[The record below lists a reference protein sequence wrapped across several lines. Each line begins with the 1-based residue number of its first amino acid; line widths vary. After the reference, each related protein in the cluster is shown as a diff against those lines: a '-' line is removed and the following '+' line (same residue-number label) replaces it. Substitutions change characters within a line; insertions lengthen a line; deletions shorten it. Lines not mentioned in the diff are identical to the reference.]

1 MEEQTESNRRMEEW
15 VELLQGLDSNRVVQ
29 ALGEKRGRMDGRP
42 SHRVRELTVVPNVVP
57 RHSVGSAL
65 VTCAQ
70 QKTVVVA
77 AVTLAIGQPVTSE
90 EGDLTIS
97 LTNSSSSSSSSSSS
111 HGRSGNKEEELQE
124 WLQQT
129 LQTSLLLD
137 PEQLVLVPHQAA
149 LWLQVSVVILS
160 EEGGNLIDACFTA
173 AVAAVRQVRLPKI
186 QLGKHAAEHIRF
198 HPSDRRNDAPLA
210 CRPMGILT
218 IAHTSNN
225 AYDPNNQS
233 CCCMAD
239 PSRAEAEA
247 GNLISLVVDCSSGT
261 ILAWRHASGRLDAS
275 TLAACHVLAKGRA
288 QEVHS
293 LLLQLDDPQEN
304 DHAMKE

>member
-1 MEEQTESNRRMEEW
+1 
-15 VELLQGLDSNRVVQ
+15 
-29 ALGEKRGRMDGRP
+29 
-42 SHRVRELTVVPNVVP
+42 VRELTVVPNVVP

-65 VTCAQ
+65 VTCAH

-97 LTNSSSSSSSSSSS
+97 LTNSSSSSSSN
-111 HGRSGNKEEELQE
+111 GRSGNKEEELQE

-186 QLGKHAAEHIRF
+186 QLGKHAADHIRF

-218 IAHTSNN
+218 VAHTHNTQ
-225 AYDPNNQS
+225 DPNHQS
-233 CCCMAD
+233 CCCLAD

-288 QEVHS
+288 QELHS